1 MKIIYRMRLFC
12 LFSVFSAAALTNA
25 LAADYPARPV
35 RIVVAY
41 PAGGPV
47 DITARAL
54 APKLTEAF
62 GQPVVI
68 DNRGGAGGIVG
79 SDLVAKS
86 APDGYTLLMCTTA
99 NAIKIG
105 RAHV

>member
-1 MKIIYRMRLFC
+1 MKIKLIRRFRLLC
-12 LFSVFSAAALTNA
+12 LFSVVAVISAVNA
-25 LAADYPARPV
+25 FGADYPARPV

-62 GQPVVI
+62 GQPVVV

-86 APDGYTLLMCTTA
+86 VPDE
-99 NAIKIG
+99 IG